1 MLHQQHRGGTSY
13 THIAHYEPVLTSTS
27 KEGAS
32 LGTRPLH
39 GKEILVKLAYIKILN
54 TAEFRWDESDWLIA
68 IVSTFPTVL
77 CCCFFFSPQMHLRK
91 QHGELEWHRDW
102 DMTFARPGYFAA
114 NPNAIYT
121 YHHMGRP
128 PDPQTSWA
136 QAMTCFSN
144 LQSLSKSWTTN
155 GLFGAFGRPLGIIA
169 ALENQYLWH
178 SATFPVVGSVLC
190 LQHLLYRGVLLCS
203 TW

>member
-1 MLHQQHRGGTSY
+1 LENFYTMLCQQCRGGTSY
-13 THIAHYEPVLTSTS
+13 THIAHYEPPVLTSTS

-39 GKEILVKLAYIKILN
+39 GEEILVKLAYIKNFEHCGISVG
-54 TAEFRWDESDWLIA
+54 WIWLVDCYCKYI
-68 IVSTFPTVL
+68 SNRFL
-77 CCCFFFSPQMHLRK
+77 LFFFSPQMHLRK
-91 QHGELEWHRDW
+91 QHGELEWYRDW
-102 DMTFARPGYFAA
+102 DMTFARPGYFAV

-144 LQSLSKSWTTN
+144 L
-155 GLFGAFGRPLGIIA
+155 
-169 ALENQYLWH
+169 
-178 SATFPVVGSVLC
+178 
-190 LQHLLYRGVLLCS
+190 
-203 TW
+203 